1 MYSKSISKRS
11 LNIIT
16 LSIAVS
22 VFSQNTKN
30 SSVQTENSRKD
41 STKLTIVKE
50 ERNVMLNAS
59 DANAPR
65 EIPIGL
71 PSTFVNVYENG
82 MPAVYSSVLY
92 NVSANWR
99 NESSLASLGLM
110 DPIESAISTGNV
122 AYSVTS
128 KSHLGTENQRGIINY
143 AINHRGLQQFDINN
157 SGSLGNGWLYSA
169 TMYQIFDT
177 GTQKWR
183 FTNFYD
189 RTQMYKGAITKKFNN
204 NKGQVSL
211 LYKYIE
217 SKKAANMDS
226 QGPFIYVGDGT
237 IKEAN
242 NFHLG
247 TSSYVPGNGEIQYMD
262 LLTGNIYKDNFRNNN
277 YNQGNDVSLLSEYNF
292 DNGMKLNLNIRYLKA
307 KSREVAR
314 GFSTITNVVNGLEL
328 NGENLNLY
336 YDMDG
341 NLFTGKKQLAIAYQH
356 IADINN
362 FFITSELAKKTE
374 KHHWKIGFNEW
385 LYKVDYHSNTS
396 MYDTTVEPYPS
407 FIYHITPDGEKV
419 QYFNY
424 NIAGSEYHI
433 GHENKTAL
441 YFVDKWKPLNKLIV
455 NYGGRLEYY
464 NVAGENLPY
473 ERFNDFHIGTTAI
486 EGGSIKPVRF
496 DKSYLNY
503 AASLQA
509 EYNITDNFGVVGD
522 ITLTRLHPPIDN
534 YASFSNPKDD
544 AIKVNL
550 FRGGI
555 FYKNSWLNLTS
566 MVTQIEKSNFYTLIN
581 VANPQNNTESKT
593 TAFNYNIK
601 TLGWTTTAELDPL
614 KGFHLHLLLTL
625 QKPEYDNYETILQFG
640 NLSYPVSASGK
651 TVIGIPKVIA
661 EFDPSYT
668 FNNDKLKLWMS
679 IRYYGKQ
686 YANLSNA
693 LYFNGRFESFAGV
706 DYKLNQHLSF
716 SGSVV
721 NFLNQTGAT
730 GMIAGAE
737 LITPEEASKFNNSW
751 MTGYFL
757 RPFIL
762 QFGAKY
768 QF

>member
-11 LNIIT
+11 LNIIA

-242 NFHLG
+242 NFRI
-247 TSSYVPGNGEIQYMD
+247 SQP
-262 LLTGNIYKDNFRNNN
+262 
-277 YNQGNDVSLLSEYNF
+277 NQ
-292 DNGMKLNLNIRYLKA
+292 LNRLK
-307 KSREVAR
+307 K
-314 GFSTITNVVNGLEL
+314 
-328 NGENLNLY
+328 
-336 YDMDG
+336 
-341 NLFTGKKQLAIAYQH
+341 
-356 IADINN
+356 
-362 FFITSELAKKTE
+362 
-374 KHHWKIGFNEW
+374 
-385 LYKVDYHSNTS
+385 
-396 MYDTTVEPYPS
+396 
-407 FIYHITPDGEKV
+407 
-419 QYFNY
+419 
-424 NIAGSEYHI
+424 
-433 GHENKTAL
+433 
-441 YFVDKWKPLNKLIV
+441 
-455 NYGGRLEYY
+455 
-464 NVAGENLPY
+464 
-473 ERFNDFHIGTTAI
+473 
-486 EGGSIKPVRF
+486 
-496 DKSYLNY
+496 
-503 AASLQA
+503 
-509 EYNITDNFGVVGD
+509 
-522 ITLTRLHPPIDN
+522 
-534 YASFSNPKDD
+534 
-544 AIKVNL
+544 
-550 FRGGI
+550 
-555 FYKNSWLNLTS
+555 
-566 MVTQIEKSNFYTLIN
+566 
-581 VANPQNNTESKT
+581 
-593 TAFNYNIK
+593 
-601 TLGWTTTAELDPL
+601 
-614 KGFHLHLLLTL
+614 
-625 QKPEYDNYETILQFG
+625 
-640 NLSYPVSASGK
+640 
-651 TVIGIPKVIA
+651 
-661 EFDPSYT
+661 
-668 FNNDKLKLWMS
+668 
-679 IRYYGKQ
+679 
-686 YANLSNA
+686 
-693 LYFNGRFESFAGV
+693 
-706 DYKLNQHLSF
+706 
-716 SGSVV
+716 
-721 NFLNQTGAT
+721 
-730 GMIAGAE
+730 
-737 LITPEEASKFNNSW
+737 
-751 MTGYFL
+751 
-757 RPFIL
+757 
-762 QFGAKY
+762 
-768 QF
+768 